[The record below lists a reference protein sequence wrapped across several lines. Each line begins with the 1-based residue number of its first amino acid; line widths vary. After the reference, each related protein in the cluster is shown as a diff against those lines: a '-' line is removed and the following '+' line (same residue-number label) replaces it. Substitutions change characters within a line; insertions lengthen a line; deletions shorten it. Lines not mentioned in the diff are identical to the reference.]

1 MNAQKSN
8 KKKLIPVIGFF
19 VVLVILLGVLLAL
32 NSGTKNK
39 LYGVS
44 TASLNPATQELLS
57 DPNYQ
62 QIIKPEDLQSKIDK
76 KESFFVYHFASDCV
90 HCRATTPKLM
100 PLSKQENITMH
111 EFNLREYEAGWDKY
125 KIEYTPTLVYYEKG
139 VEKDRMVGGLK
150 ENPSD
155 NGYTLDDFKAFFE
168 KYKKNVTS

>member
-1 MNAQKSN
+1 MNAQKPN

-44 TASLNPATQELLS
+44 TASLKPATQELLN

-62 QIIKPEDLQSKIDK
+62 QIIKPEELQSKIGK
-76 KESFFVYHFASDCV
+76 KENFFVYYFASDCV

-111 EFNLREYEAGWDKY
+111 EFNLREYEDGWDKY
-125 KIEYTPTLVYYEKG
+125 KIEYTPTLIYYEKG
-139 VEKDRMVGGLK
+139 VEKERMVGGLK
-150 ENPSD
+150 ESPTD

-168 KYKKNVTS
+168 KYKKDVTS